1 MCSYVET
8 MIREAEFYGELGRR
22 INATR
27 KRRGMTQEELADRVG
42 LTRTSITNIEKGRQ
56 KVLSHLLV
64 ELSDALNVSLHDLLP
79 NPDAEERAL
88 QAMPPIARD
97 WIQKTVGSRSSQ

>member
-1 MCSYVET
+1 
-8 MIREAEFYGELGRR
+8 MIREAEFYEELGRR
-22 INATR
+22 INDTR
-27 KRRGMTQEELADRVG
+27 KQRGLTQEELAERVG

-64 ELSDALNVSLHDLLP
+64 ELSGALNIPLSDLLP
-79 NPDAEERAL
+79 NPDAEARAL

-97 WIQKTVGSRSSQ
+97 WIQKTVGSRSST

>member
-1 MCSYVET
+1 
-8 MIREAEFYGELGRR
+8 MIREAEFYEELGRR

-27 KRRGMTQEELADRVG
+27 KQRGLTQEELADRVG

-79 NPDAEERAL
+79 NPDAEARAL